1 MFVFLTSCSDN
12 SEKMKYL
19 ICKDS
24 IQYWNYN
31 MVSANQNVWF
41 TFSFDKNGNVKKY
54 SFFKGK
60 RWIFEDYPRSGSLKW
75 GVTGDSIFKYLESSE
90 KIIKISDDTIYSIDL
105 QTKEKYT
112 YYRVK
117 DDLNIQK

>member
-1 MFVFLTSCSDN
+1 
-12 SEKMKYL
+12 
-19 ICKDS
+19 
-24 IQYWNYN
+24 

-60 RWIFEDYPRSGSLKW
+60 RWIFEDYPRTGSLKW

-117 DDLNIQK
+117 EDLNIQ